1 MPVSKQVYLLD
12 AGNTQIKIALAQ
24 EGLIQWVK
32 RFELSQFPLQSL
44 DSNIPMAF
52 SSVVQEEF
60 NNTLLS
66 YFTTCFE
73 VNQQQQLPFTMAY
86 KSPETLGK
94 DRLCNAAA
102 LSRLA
107 PGKPKLALDLG
118 TCIKFDFVTAQK
130 EYLGGS
136 ISPGLQMRAK
146 ALATF
151 TAKLPELDIH
161 PSVQVIGN
169 DSKSSMEIGT
179 YLGWQKEIEG
189 MLATYFNDYPDIQ
202 VFITGGDAKHFD
214 MGQKNGIFAHENLT
228 LEGILALYLSHEL

>member
-24 EGLIQWVK
+24 EGLIQWVE

-60 NNTLLS
+60 NNTLHS

-118 TCIKFDFVTAQK
+118 TCIKFDFMTAQK

-151 TAKLPELDIH
+151 TAKLPELDILR
-161 PSVQVIGN
+161 STQVIGN

-179 YLGWQKEIEG
+179 YLGWHKEIEG
-189 MLATYFNDYPDIQ
+189 MLATYFNVYPDIQ

-214 MGQKNGIFAHENLT
+214 MGQKNGIFVHENLT

>member
-32 RFELSQFPLQSL
+32 RFELNDFPLQSL
-44 DSNIPMAF
+44 DSNIPLAF
-52 SSVVQEEF
+52 SSVVQEAF
-60 NNTLLS
+60 TSTLRS
-66 YFTTCFE
+66 YFKSCFE
-73 VNQQQQLPFTMAY
+73 VTPQQRLPFQMAY
-86 KSPETLGK
+86 RSPDTLGK

-102 LSRLA
+102 LSQLA
-107 PGKPKLALDLG
+107 PGKPKLAIDLG
-118 TCIKFDFVTAQK
+118 TCIKFDFVTAQQ

-136 ISPGLQMRAK
+136 ISPGLKMRAQ

-151 TAKLPELDIH
+151 TAKLPVLELNM
-161 PSVQVIGN
+161 SLALIGS

-179 YLGWQKEIEG
+179 YMGWQKEIEG
-189 MLATYFNDYPDIQ
+189 MLAAYLKVYPDLQ

-214 MGQKNGIFAHENLT
+214 LGQKNGIFVHENLT
-228 LEGILALYLSHEL
+228 LEGILSLYLSHE